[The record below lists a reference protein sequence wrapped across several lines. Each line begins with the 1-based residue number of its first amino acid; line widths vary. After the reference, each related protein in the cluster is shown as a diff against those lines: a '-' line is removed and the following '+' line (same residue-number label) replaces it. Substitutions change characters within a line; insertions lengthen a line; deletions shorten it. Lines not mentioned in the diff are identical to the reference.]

1 MSRSNTLLSY
11 IIESTQPK
19 HFGVSAEPI
28 SAPEWGDDSKTWDQV
43 FTLAARLNVS
53 LPLIVGI
60 NQCDWKKNYSTNF
73 QIQIDQR
80 LKNELIELAVLEN
93 EYENIIAELIRDHVT
108 MVLLSGS
115 VLQREM
121 SLDQIFTSSKQL
133 ELLVS
138 KDQINTALRVM
149 GRLGYRV
156 DTDSTEGGIALTRRL
171 MSQVSGARVTAPIR
185 VRWRILD
192 VDADHQAAGLW
203 ERSVAKSSPEFPSGI
218 RELAIEDR
226 LAQLIRH
233 AVIEKGLRSLMPFHQ
248 LDYWIR
254 KEEQAGRTIDWAKF
268 IFAVENV
275 HAQCAAALAL
285 QWLTRY
291 WQSPVPTNAVESA
304 VGRLGPIKRRALLD
318 DEEWQQWFLE
328 RPTGWIHELRAQMLF
343 RDHPADALKAS
354 LWGRRR
360 PEVA

>member
-1 MSRSNTLLSY
+1 VSSSNETLSF
-11 IIESTQPK
+11 IIQATQPK
-19 HFGVSAEPI
+19 YFSADAEKLEMP
-28 SAPEWGDDSKTWDQV
+28 SFADNSKAWENT
-43 FTLAARLNVS
+43 FALAARLNVA
-53 LPLIVGI
+53 LPLLVIA
-60 NQCDWKKNYSTNF
+60 NQSTWKKDLSSN
-73 QIQIDQR
+73 IQLNIESR

-93 EYENIIAELIRDHVT
+93 EYENIITELVRDRLNIV
-108 MVLLSGS
+108 MLSGS
-115 VLQREM
+115 VLQREL

-133 ELLVS
+133 ELLVAKEQLNS
-138 KDQINTALRVM
+138 ALRIM
-149 GRLGYRV
+149 GRLGYRA
-156 DTDSTEGGIALTRRL
+156 DPEAAEGGVALTRKL
-171 MSQVSGARVTAPIR
+171 QSQVSGARIASPVR

-226 LAQLIRH
+226 LAQLMRH

-248 LDYWIR
+248 MDYWIR
-254 KEEQAGRTIDWAKF
+254 KEPGIDWAKF

-291 WQSPVPTNAVESA
+291 WQTPIPVNAVESA
-304 VGRLGPIKRRALLD
+304 VGRLGAIKRRALLD

-343 RDHPADALKAS
+343 HDHPTEALKAS
-354 LWGRRR
+354 LWGRRK